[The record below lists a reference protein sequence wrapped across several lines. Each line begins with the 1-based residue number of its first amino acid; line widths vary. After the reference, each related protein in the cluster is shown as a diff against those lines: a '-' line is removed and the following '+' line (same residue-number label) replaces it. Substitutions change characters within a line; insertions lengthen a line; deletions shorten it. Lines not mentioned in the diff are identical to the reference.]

1 MILKLQNTIYVDHPW
16 VLIDKVHEIRIH
28 GDGQFKLEKCTNDG
42 KVEDSRREDFHGEYV
57 PMDKEGNLYFPD
69 KRYYKNDLEQGDIC
83 TYVQVI
89 YTDKSEESIA
99 FIGIAFL
106 LNDDGKTIE
115 RI

>member
-1 MILKLQNTIYVDHPW
+1 MILKLQNTVYVDHPW

-28 GDGQFKLEKCTNDG
+28 GDGQFKLQKCVAG
-42 KVEDSRREDFHGEYV
+42 KEGEDFLKDQFDGEYV
-57 PMDKEGNLYFPD
+57 PVDKEGNFYFPD
-69 KRYYKNDLEQGDIC
+69 KRYHKNDLEQGDVC
-83 TYVQVI
+83 TYVSVV

-99 FIGIAFL
+99 FTGIAFL